1 MYQSLDYC
9 RRFHLSGQFAI
20 NWVNKMYRSTIS
32 KSITTQ
38 DFTTHCWGFFFCLQQ
53 WRLPVLQDSAW
64 NIKQFFFF
72 KSWQNRISDHL
83 AHACKVASTLIIPH
97 QTEIRHNLT
106 PHMGDRSLCTWV
118 GPHFGFVFKRHD
130 WYSLISLLSSSFP
143 IFSIL
148 FPCWKVNVRL
158 SKR

>member
-20 NWVNKMYRSTIS
+20 NWVNKIYRSTIS

-38 DFTTHCWGFFFCLQQ
+38 DFTTHCWGFFFLFTTVKITSSPGFCMEK
-53 WRLPVLQDSAW
+53 
-64 NIKQFFFF
+64 NNFFF

-148 FPCWKVNVRL
+148 FPCWKVNIRL

>member
-1 MYQSLDYC
+1 MHYC

-20 NWVNKMYRSTIS
+20 NWVNKIYRSTIS

-38 DFTTHCWGFFFCLQQ
+38 EFTTHCWGFFSVYNSEDYQFSRILHGK
-53 WRLPVLQDSAW
+53 
-64 NIKQFFFF
+64 KQFFF